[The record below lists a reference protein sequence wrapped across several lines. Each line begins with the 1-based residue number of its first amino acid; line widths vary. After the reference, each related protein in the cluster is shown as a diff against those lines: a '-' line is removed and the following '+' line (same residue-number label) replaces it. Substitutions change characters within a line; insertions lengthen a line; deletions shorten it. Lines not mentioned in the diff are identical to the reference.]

1 MEARNSHFAAFID
14 LFTENTY
21 MMVIMS
27 DPTIR
32 TFCTRPALSQGLS
45 PILTLAHR
53 AHSTRIDGDAAQ
65 HQEREQAL

>member
-32 TFCTRPALSQGLS
+32 TFCAPVPLSLK
-45 PILTLAHR
+45 A
-53 AHSTRIDGDAAQ
+53 
-65 HQEREQAL
+65 

>member
-32 TFCTRPALSQGLS
+32 TSTPSTS
-45 PILTLAHR
+45 PFTAISPSTPLTSR
-53 AHSTRIDGDAAQ
+53 V
-65 HQEREQAL
+65 